1 MLFVLSQILISLP
14 LLGQALL
21 VTSISAVS
29 SFDLQSFNR
38 FLYRLSLQYH
48 YFFSK
53 FGLDI

>member
-29 SFDLQSFNR
+29 GSTKSFNR
-38 FLYRLSLQYH
+38 F
-48 YFFSK
+48 FSV
-53 FGLDI
+53 